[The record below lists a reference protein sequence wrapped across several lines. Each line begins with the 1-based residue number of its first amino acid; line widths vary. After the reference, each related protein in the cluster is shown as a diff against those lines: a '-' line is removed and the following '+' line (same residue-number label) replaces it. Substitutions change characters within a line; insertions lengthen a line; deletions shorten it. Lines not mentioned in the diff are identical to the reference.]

1 MLVTYTRAAL
11 IMLSILVAAHT
22 DTASQNMWVRTF
34 GGTKLMPNYIYPG
47 DDIGLSVV
55 TTFDDCIVLSGETN
69 SYPETSYFADVINGR
84 TNGETFVIKL
94 DRKGNV
100 LWKKVFG
107 GKGYE
112 RGGTV
117 VTTPDSC
124 LLLLGRQE
132 SGNFDFVGL
141 LNGTY
146 IIKLDKDGN
155 KVWTQG
161 NKYGGQWGA
170 LAMTRDNGIAM
181 AGYAPEPF
189 VKKLDK
195 DGTPLWHREF
205 SGSGYDYVT
214 SVATTTNNNIVIT
227 GSTTSEDGDFLGIGK
242 GREDAYAI
250 KLDIEGN
257 LIWKKCLGGS
267 GDDAGRS
274 VVSTPDDGCLIMG
287 YTSSVDGDF
296 GYRKSTKFT
305 VFAMKLD
312 KAGSVE
318 WAKTYGGAGG
328 SMGWQSTMT
337 SDHGFLLTG
346 AGDISDYATGYGH
359 LFVIKIDSLGIVQWA
374 KKYGGRDA
382 EESYSIA
389 TASDGG
395 IVFCGYTC
403 AQSAGDFGMKKND
416 SRDAFIFSLDS
427 KGNLYPPT
435 SVSEQTTTPTPL
447 LIYPNPLSPASTI
460 TYNLEAPSQVRIE
473 LMNTLG
479 QVVDVVFDG
488 YGELGTQRIPLNVL
502 SLTSGMYSVRM
513 TNSNG
518 VYTSQVCVVR

>member
-1 MLVTYTRAAL
+1 MLVKHTRGVL
-11 IMLSILVAAHT
+11 IILFLLVAAHV
-22 DTASQNMWVRTF
+22 DIAAQNMWVRTF
-34 GGTKLMPNYIYPG
+34 GGYRFMDLYPG
-47 DDIGLSVV
+47 TDEGLSVV
-55 TTFDDCIVLSGETN
+55 TTFDDCIVMSGETFSN
-69 SYPETSYFADVINGR
+69 YDSGDFADLINGR

-107 GKGYE
+107 GTGYE

-117 VTTPDSC
+117 ITTPDSC

-132 SGNFDFVGL
+132 SGNYDFVGM

-170 LAMTRDNGIAM
+170 LAITRDNGIAM

-195 DGTPLWHREF
+195 EGTPLWHREF
-205 SGSGYDYVT
+205 SGSGYDYVS

-257 LIWKKCLGGS
+257 LIWKKCLGGA

-287 YTSSVDGDF
+287 YTSSIDGNF
-296 GYRKSTKFT
+296 GYRNYTNFT

-312 KAGSVE
+312 KDGSVE

-328 SMGWQSTMT
+328 SMGWQGTMT
-337 SDHGFLLTG
+337 SDGGFLLTG
-346 AGDISDYATGYGH
+346 EGDISDYATGYGH
-359 LFVIKIDSLGIVQWA
+359 LFVIKIDSLGNVQWA
-374 KKYGGRDA
+374 KKYGGRGY
-382 EESYSIA
+382 ERSNSIA

-395 IVFCGYTC
+395 IVFCGYTT
-403 AQSAGDFGMKKND
+403 AQSAGDFGMKKN
-416 SRDAFIFSLDS
+416 STADAFLISLDS

-435 SVSEQTTTPTPL
+435 SVSEQTSTSTPL
-447 LIYPNPLSPASTI
+447 LIYPNPLSTASTI
-460 TYNLEAPSQVRIE
+460 TYNLEAPSHVRIE

-488 YGELGTQRIPLNVL
+488 YSEVGTQRVPLNVL

-513 TNSNG
+513 TNNNV